1 MRSAQHNANLVL
13 LNKIAELITAG
24 GNMGIVLL
32 LIVIALYIPLAM
44 FAVPV
49 IIYVLPVFAAGLII
63 YHMIHDNNDH
73 HPEPKG

>member
-1 MRSAQHNANLVL
+1 MRLVQRNVNLVV
-13 LNKIAELITAG
+13 LNEIAEMSTAG

-49 IIYVLPVFAAGLII
+49 IIYVLPVFAVGLII
-63 YHMIHDNNDH
+63 YHFAHGH